1 MRLEAQQGR
10 TRTRLS
16 RGTFAI
22 GLPMLE
28 AGDNARFCVTL
39 PWRRVEWQ
47 FRRGSDDLTA
57 PTAG

>member
-1 MRLEAQQGR
+1 MRLKVQQGR
-10 TRTRLS
+10 TRTRLL
-16 RGTFAI
+16 RGTFAT

-39 PWRRVEWQ
+39 PWRRVGWQ
-47 FRRGSDDLTA
+47 RRRGSDDPTA